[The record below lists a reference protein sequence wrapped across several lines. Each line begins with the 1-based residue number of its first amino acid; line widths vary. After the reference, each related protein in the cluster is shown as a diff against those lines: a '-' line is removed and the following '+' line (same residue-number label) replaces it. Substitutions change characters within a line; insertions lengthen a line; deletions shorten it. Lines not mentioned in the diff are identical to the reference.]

1 MNLKKS
7 KPLFFENSVVPALLS
22 ALAPIEIGAIIIGP
36 FVFAR
41 EHLSEKTKTHE
52 TIHWQQYIETGIIGF
67 FILYFLFY
75 IINLIKYKN
84 GREAYLNIPF
94 EKEAYAFDIYPEYP
108 EIRKR
113 YNWWHLR

>member
-41 EHLSEKTKTHE
+41 EHLQKKRKLTKRF
-52 TIHWQQYIETGIIGF
+52 IGNN
-67 FILYFLFY
+67 ISKLVLLDFLFY
-75 IINLIKYKN
+75 IFYFI
-84 GREAYLNIPF
+84 
-94 EKEAYAFDIYPEYP
+94 
-108 EIRKR
+108 
-113 YNWWHLR
+113 